1 MPDWGYTGTG
11 SGMVQTRGTNTFWAG
26 FCLNWESRA
35 FNNSP
40 CTWWQRSVPVLLVQF
55 RWAPPSCVWS
65 YCPAYV
71 RKNFLKCKFVNA
83 PYNYH
88 VRIQITFSYFQ
99 LFVIFPWRK
108 ELAPFFLLGKKS
120 NLFTLPFFSSQ
131 HWLSFFFFE
140 TLLSLGCAQFEW
152 LEKAWAKK
160 TNLRLLAKAINLVEK
175 KTFFSKC
182 FLSIP

>member
-88 VRIQITFSYFQ
+88 VRIQTTFSYFQ
-99 LFVIFPWRK
+99 LFVIFLWRK
-108 ELAPFFLLGKKS
+108 GLAPFFLLGKKS

-131 HWLSFFFFE
+131 HWLSFFLFE
-140 TLLSLGCAQFEW
+140 TLFSLGCAQFEW

-160 TNLRLLAKAINLVEK
+160 QIWDY
-175 KTFFSKC
+175 
-182 FLSIP
+182 

>member
-1 MPDWGYTGTG
+1 MPDWGSTGTG

-83 PYNYH
+83 LYNYH
-88 VRIQITFSYFQ
+88 VRIQTTFSYFQ
-99 LFVIFPWRK
+99 LFVIFLWRK
-108 ELAPFFLLGKKS
+108 EFDPFFLLGKKS

-131 HWLSFFFFE
+131 HWLSFFLFE
-140 TLLSLGCAQFEW
+140 TLFSLGCAQFKW

-160 TNLRLLAKAINLVEK
+160 TNLRLLEVANNPEKQKLFPPNL
-175 KTFFSKC
+175 S
-182 FLSIP
+182 